1 MVSAD
6 YPVFGSSPQISG
18 SKTEDSIF
26 FYIALKAFL
35 GGKQVFRFAP
45 DWFWQ
50 EFGETPQRLTARQE
64 AVTQI

>member
-6 YPVFGSSPQISG
+6 YPVFGLSPQISG
-18 SKTEDSIF
+18 SKIGQHF